1 VPLVSPVGTI
11 SAGLL
16 VDAAAL
22 FAFVDVAAAKLLLSE
37 DVGTANDGAAKLMS
51 PEDMDAAAEGV
62 ITTVAPDPSVVVI
75 MLETPASPIV
85 EGDGLPPSIV
95 LPAAGRIAL
104 VSPFG
109 KTDVAAAGRV

>member
-1 VPLVSPVGTI
+1 MPLVSPVGTI

-22 FAFVDVAAAKLLLSE
+22 FTFVDVAAAKLLLSE
-37 DVGTANDGAAKLMS
+37 GAGTANDGAAKLMS

-62 ITTVAPDPSVVVI
+62 IMTVAPESSVVVTA
-75 MLETPASPIV
+75 LEPPVSPVV
-85 EGDGLPPSIV
+85 EGDEVPPSKV
-95 LPAAGRIAL
+95 LPAAGRIVV

-109 KTDVAAAGRV
+109 ETDVAAAGRV